1 MDLGFYNSY
10 LEVDMGIIARSF
22 DRVKQHI
29 EPHLGIIPVIKG
41 NAYGIGTEKIAEFLL
56 PRCRDMMACA
66 QVLEADSIRRSGT
79 DCEILI
85 LGGIPAH
92 ALHKAVELGL
102 QVPVFNPEGAVA
114 LSETAKKLGKRAKA
128 HIKIETGLGRIG
140 AKPGE
145 ELMELIN
152 TLSQLDNVDTD
163 GVFTHFATA
172 TVVQSEY
179 TLHQLDLFRQA
190 MAQVRQSGIEPK
202 FVHCRNTGAA
212 SWLREDLSTH
222 IRAATLLFGYP
233 GMDDGSNLLSLGK
246 EPLSW
251 RAFVTNVTTLHKGES
266 CGYGRAF
273 VADRPTKVAIIDVG
287 YGDGLFR
294 PLVTQNGPVLVGDH
308 RAKYLCCSMD
318 QAFIDVT
325 DIPVE
330 IGDEVTIFGY
340 SRGGAPLE
348 LAELELVAG
357 HTMTYLQSLL
367 TPRVKRIYINEE
379 DI

>member
-1 MDLGFYNSY
+1 MDIGFYNSY

-22 DRVKQHI
+22 ETVKQHI
-29 EPHLGIIPVIKG
+29 EPRLGIIPVIKG
-41 NAYGIGTEKIAEFLL
+41 NAYGIGTDKIAEFLL

-66 QVLEADSIRRSGT
+66 QVLEADQIRRSGT

-92 ALHKAVELGL
+92 ALEKAVDLSL
-102 QVPVFNPEGAVA
+102 QVPVFNRQGALD
-114 LSETAKKLGKRAKA
+114 LSAAAKKLGKRGKA

-140 AKPGE
+140 AKPGD
-145 ELMELIN
+145 ELKELLD
-152 TLSQLDNVDTD
+152 TLMHLDNVDID

-172 TVVQSEY
+172 TIVQSEY
-179 TLHQLDLFRQA
+179 TLQQLDLFKSA
-190 MAQVRQSGIEPK
+190 MSQIRNSGISPR

-233 GMDDGSNLLSLGK
+233 GMDDGSNILGLGK

-251 RAFVTNVTTLHKGES
+251 RAYVTNVTTLHKGES

-273 VADRPTKVAIIDVG
+273 IADKPTKVAIIDVG

-294 PLVTQNGPVLVGDH
+294 PLVTEHGPVLVGDR
-308 RAKYLCCSMD
+308 RARYLSCSMD

-325 DIPVE
+325 DIPCN
-330 IGDEVTIFGY
+330 IGDEVTMFGY

-348 LAELELVAG
+348 LAELELIAG

-367 TPRVKRIYINEE
+367 TPRVKRVYINEE
-379 DI
+379 EI

>member
-1 MDLGFYNSY
+1 MDIGFYNSY

-22 DRVKQHI
+22 ETVKQHI

-41 NAYGIGTEKIAEFLL
+41 NAYGIGTEKIADFLL
-56 PRCRDMMACA
+56 SRCNDMMACA
-66 QVLEADSIRRSGT
+66 QVLEAEQIRKNGAG
-79 DCEILI
+79 CEILI
-85 LGGIPAH
+85 LGGIPSH
-92 ALHKAVELGL
+92 ALNKAIELNV
-102 QVPVFNPEGAVA
+102 QIPVYDTQGAIE
-114 LSETAKKLGKRAKA
+114 LSQKAKQLDKRAKV

-145 ELMELIN
+145 ELQSLLN
-152 TLSQLDNVDTD
+152 VLSKLDNIDID

-172 TVVQSEY
+172 TIVQSDY
-179 TLHQLDLFRQA
+179 TLQQLNLFKQA
-190 MAQVRQSGIEPK
+190 MQQVREFGVSPK

-251 RAFVTNVTTLHKGES
+251 RAFVTNVTTLHTGES
-266 CGYGRAF
+266 CGYGRAYI
-273 VADRPTKVAIIDVG
+273 ADKPTKIAIIDVG

-294 PLVTQNGPVLVGDH
+294 PLVTQNGPVLVGDR
-308 RAKYLCCSMD
+308 RAKYLACSMD

-325 DIPVE
+325 DIPCKK
-330 IGDEVTIFGY
+330 GDEVTIFGY
-340 SRGGAPLE
+340 SKGGAALE
-348 LAELELVAG
+348 LAELELIAG

-367 TPRVKRIYINEE
+367 TPRVKRVYINEE
-379 DI
+379 EI